1 MGKRKNR
8 KRDVRWA
15 VITLTIMALLALAG
29 MDGLMPRL
37 RVRILTLAEKPA
49 WIQEEIIDVDGDS
62 RSGDK
67 LEGIRD
73 VVIHYVGNPGTSA
86 MQNRNWYAN
95 PESEVSSH
103 FLVGLEGEVIQ
114 CLPLDEKSAA
124 SNHRNRDTI
133 SIEVC
138 HPDESGK
145 FSEETYE
152 ALVELTAWL
161 LRSAW
166 LGPENIIRH
175 YDVTGK
181 NCPKYFVENEYSWQ
195 QFRVDVAAAMEGVK
209 E

>member
-1 MGKRKNR
+1 MGKKKSR
-8 KRDVRWA
+8 KRDFRG
-15 VITLTIMALLALAG
+15 VILTLTILALLALMG
-29 MDGLMPRL
+29 MDAWLPRL
-37 RVRILTLAEKPA
+37 RVKILTLAPKPS
-49 WIQEEIIDVDGDS
+49 WIQEEIIGIDGDS
-62 RSGDK
+62 RTGVK
-67 LEGIRD
+67 LDGIRD
-73 VVIHYVGNPGTSA
+73 VVIHYVANPGSGA

-95 PESEVSSH
+95 PESRVSSH
-103 FLVGLEGEVIQ
+103 FVVGLDGEVIQ

-161 LRSAW
+161 LHSAW
-166 LGPENIIRH
+166 LGPENLIRH

-181 NCPKYFVENEYSWQ
+181 NCPKYFVENEDSWQ
-195 QFRVDVAAAMEGVK
+195 QFRADVAAAMEGEK